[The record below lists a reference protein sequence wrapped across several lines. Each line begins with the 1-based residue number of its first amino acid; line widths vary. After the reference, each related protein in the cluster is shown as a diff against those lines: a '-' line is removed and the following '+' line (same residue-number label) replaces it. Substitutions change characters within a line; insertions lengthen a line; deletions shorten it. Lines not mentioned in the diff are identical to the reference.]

1 MEVVELLKEIKE
13 KLDIIDKRLSK
24 IEEMLAEEELSDEEI
39 KELEEIAKACEE
51 GRMKTYSIEEAKKI
65 LGL

>member
-39 KELEEIAKACEE
+39 KELEEIAKACEG

>member
-1 MEVVELLKEIKE
+1 MRIVYIEFIIESSKDLEFFLEI
-13 KLDIIDKRLSK
+13 LRGYRGSR
-24 IEEMLAEEELSDEEI
+24 EELSDEEI

-51 GRMKTYSIEEAKKI
+51 GKMKTYSIEEAKRI